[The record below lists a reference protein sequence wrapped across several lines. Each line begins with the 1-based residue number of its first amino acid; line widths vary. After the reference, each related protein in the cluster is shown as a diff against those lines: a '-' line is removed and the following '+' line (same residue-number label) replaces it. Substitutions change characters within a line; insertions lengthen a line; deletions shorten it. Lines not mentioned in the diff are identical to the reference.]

1 MRLLALKPATPEH
14 APLILEQCR
23 DLILRYEDLKQINL
37 ERVLAWLDKKIRENI
52 SYYTCV
58 YSKETLVAFFSL
70 REEETQVEL
79 DDFYVLEPYRNR
91 GFGSE
96 ILEDCITKT
105 QKPIYLYVFTANQGA
120 IRLYERYG
128 FVKTREVSPTRI
140 IMTRCP

>member
-1 MRLLALKPATPEH
+1 MRLLALKPAEPEH

-23 DLILRYEDLKQINL
+23 ELILRYEDLTQINL
-37 ERVLAWLDKKIRENI
+37 ERVLAWMDGKIRDNI
-52 SYYTCV
+52 AYYTCV
-58 YSKETLVAFFSL
+58 YSEETPIGFFSL
-70 REEETQVEL
+70 REEETQAEL

-96 ILEDCITKT
+96 ILEACIAKM

-128 FVKTREVSPTRI
+128 FVKTQEVSPTRI

>member
-37 ERVLAWLDKKIRENI
+37 ERVLAWLDKKLRENI

-105 QKPIYLYVFTANQGA
+105 QKPIYLYVFTSNQGA
-120 IRLYERYG
+120 IRLYERCG